1 MHVQVTVV
9 NQEATFAYVH
19 QVADM
24 VVQLVDLVLR
34 GADIVDVQ
42 TECVVV

>member
-19 QVADM
+19 QVVDM
-24 VVQLVDLVLR
+24 VVQLVVLVLH